1 MTRAIGIV
9 SGKGGVGKTT
19 LAINIAAAL
28 ARHYNKRCALV
39 DCNLTTSHV
48 SLYLGIYNKTTT
60 LNHVLR
66 NERRMDEAVHHH
78 ESGMKIIPASLSIS
92 DLDGVDILQIKDR
105 IKPLKD
111 QNDVVLL
118 DAAPG
123 LGREAV
129 GALKACDE
137 VIFVTTPTVL
147 GITDILRTNE
157 VCKEL
162 SVPNLGIVL
171 NMVHR
176 DKYEVTRKEVEHIT
190 GLPVIASIPFH
201 DDVRKS
207 LHAKQPVIT
216 THPRSKVS
224 SEIIGLAGRIAGMPY
239 YERRGFFGRLFGR

>member
-1 MTRAIGIV
+1 
-9 SGKGGVGKTT
+9 
-19 LAINIAAAL
+19 
-28 ARHYNKRCALV
+28 
-39 DCNLTTSHV
+39 
-48 SLYLGIYNKTTT
+48 
-60 LNHVLR
+60 
-66 NERRMDEAVHHH
+66 MDEATHQH
-78 ESGMKIIPASLSIS
+78 ESGMKVIPASLSLS
-92 DLDGVDILQIKDR
+92 DLDGVDILQMKDR

-118 DAAPG
+118 DSAPG
-123 LGREAV
+123 LGRESL
-129 GALKACDE
+129 GTLKASDE

-147 GITDILRTNE
+147 GVTDVMRTNE

-162 SVPNLGIVL
+162 GVHNLGVVL

-176 DKYEVTRKEVEHIT
+176 DKYEVSRDEVEHIT

-207 LHAKQPVIT
+207 LHAKAPVIV

-224 SEIIGLAGRIAGMPY
+224 REIVTLAGRIAGMPY